1 MEEVNKNKT
10 SEIKWSKCYA
20 HQLKPHLVVDGSEEA
35 DGKRLS
41 AARFK
46 APGTR
51 NGCNDHSGEEGELSA
66 QHSQVI
72 LTISCSLF
80 LSDAEAK
87 QALDQL
93 QNRKKS
99 DRKKELCSGSAHNS
113 LVYHLLDMIT
123 T

>member
-1 MEEVNKNKT
+1 MSYCLIMSNWTGE
-10 SEIKWSKCYA
+10 
-20 HQLKPHLVVDGSEEA
+20 LKKVCSSMWLHSRMYTYSVI
-35 DGKRLS
+35 
-41 AARFK
+41 ARD
-46 APGTR
+46 
-51 NGCNDHSGEEGELSA
+51 DHSGEEGELSA

-99 DRKKELCSGSAHNS
+99 DRKKEL
-113 LVYHLLDMIT
+113 
-123 T
+123 